1 MCVYNL
7 FLSQISIDLIYIQF
21 CLIIESKLCL
31 LGINNLYLYSNSS
44 SRFGENKKK
53 KKVLLN
59 KFIEINM
66 N

>member
-44 SRFGENKKK
+44 SRFGENKNKK
-53 KKVLLN
+53 KSIVEQ
-59 KFIEINM
+59 IY
-66 N
+66 